1 MTIYEGVVQQGF
13 NYDDGRPDI
22 SVQTAVFKNKNEALK
37 WLKDIYEELVDYGSN
52 LEDKDFDE
60 EEMTFDLCADDESQE
75 HHGQVKTYEL

>member
-1 MTIYEGVVQQGF
+1 MKIYEGVVQQGF

-22 SVQTAVFKNKNEALK
+22 SVQTAVFEDKNEALQ
-37 WLKDIYEELVDYGSN
+37 WLKDIYNELVDYGSN

>member
-22 SVQTAVFKNKNEALK
+22 LVQTAVFKDKNKAIK
-37 WLKDIYEELVDYGSN
+37 WLKDIYDELLDYSSGF
-52 LEDKDFDE
+52 EDKNFDKE
-60 EEMTFDLCADDESQE
+60 KMTFDICADDESQE

>member
-1 MTIYEGVVQQGF
+1 MIIYECVVQQGF

-22 SVQTAVFKNKNEALK
+22 SVQTAIFKDKNEALQ
-37 WLKDIYEELVDYGSN
+37 WLKDIYNELVDYGSN

-60 EEMTFDLCADDESQE
+60 EEMTFDIYADDESQE

>member
-1 MTIYEGVVQQGF
+1 MTIYECVVQQGF

-37 WLKDIYEELVDYGSN
+37 WLKDIYEELVDYRSD
-52 LEDKDFDE
+52 LDEKDFDE
-60 EEMTFDLCADDESQE
+60 KEMTFDIYADDESQE